1 MSCLFILQKNEY
13 TCNTQLLLNKPLFLH
28 ISPPPPSLL
37 LVKSKGRVD
46 QTNNSIM

>member
-28 ISPPPPSLL
+28 ISPPPSLFCWSNL
-37 LVKSKGRVD
+37 KAELIR
-46 QTNNSIM
+46 QIIQ